1 MNESIRVAIADA
13 DERSRMAEARLIALA
28 EGTDLACEAADS
40 DTLLQQVEDKRPHV
54 VLLDSRLPG
63 IGAAEC
69 ARMIHDIDPS
79 VIVIFTVSEGDS
91 LDAVE
96 LDGFDCLA
104 KPIATERALDT
115 IRRVREGIQTV
126 REGPGDAQPPIH
138 IRPNG
143 QRLMLRHRDGVAFVD
158 QNDILLVQRED
169 LATVIYAEGGA
180 RYVVQETLSEMD
192 ERLSDAIFFRCHKGY
207 IVNLNKIS
215 AVEPYGRWTYVIKL
229 VGTRQ
234 TALITHEKF
243 EELARMFG

>member
-1 MNESIRVAIADA
+1 MSESIRVAIADA
-13 DERSRMAEARLIALA
+13 DERTRMAEARLIALA
-28 EGTDLACEAADS
+28 EGADLVCEAADS
-40 DTLLQQVEDKRPHV
+40 DTLLRQVEEKRPHV
-54 VLLDSRLPG
+54 VLLDTNLPG
-63 IGAAEC
+63 AGVSEC

-79 VIVIFTVSEGDS
+79 VILIFTVSEGDT
-91 LDAVE
+91 LDAAE

-104 KPIATERALDT
+104 KPFVTERVLAT
-115 IRRVREGIQTV
+115 MNRVRKGLQAV
-126 REGPGDAQPPIH
+126 REEPGEAEPPIH

-169 LATVIYAEGGA
+169 RATVIYAEGEA

-215 AVEPYGRWTYVIKL
+215 AMEPYGRWTYVIKL
-229 VGTRQ
+229 TGTRQ

>member
-1 MNESIRVAIADA
+1 MSESIRVAIADA
-13 DERSRMAEARLIALA
+13 DEQTRMAEARLIALA
-28 EGTDLACEAADS
+28 EETDLVCEAADS
-40 DTLLQQVEDKRPHV
+40 ETLLRQVEEKRPHV
-54 VLLDSRLPG
+54 VLLDSNLPG
-63 IGAAEC
+63 VGASEC

-79 VIVIFTVSEGDS
+79 VILVFTVSEGDT

-104 KPIATERALDT
+104 KPFVTERALET
-115 IRRVREGIQTV
+115 MRRVRESLRTV
-126 REGPGDAQPPIH
+126 REGPGEAVPPLH

-143 QRLMLRHRDGVAFVD
+143 QRLMLRHKDGVAFVD

-169 LATVIYAEGGA
+169 RSTVIYAEGGA

-215 AVEPYGRWTYVIKL
+215 AMEPYGRWTYVIKL